1 MKEETPAVKEETALF
16 LSAKSILTRQ
26 NVGCVAISEELGLSP
41 HMKMYDTEVLWLLSS
56 HYFLQ

>member
-1 MKEETPAVKEETALF
+1 MKEETPAVNEETALF

-41 HMKMYDTEVLWLLSS
+41 HMKMYDTEVL
-56 HYFLQ
+56 